1 MSLFEVFLILAGLLV
16 GSAIDAAADRFA
28 REEPWAG
35 GRSRCGL
42 CERQLKWYELVPVVS
57 WLMLLGQCRT
67 CRAPIGYAAPL
78 TEIAGAL
85 VAAATVFWAA
95 PGELVFTVL
104 FGWLL
109 LTLAAIDLR
118 TYLLPDPLNAAVL
131 LLGGLM
137 VTITRPEAW
146 IWHLSGAIAGFAML
160 WLVETFYRRLRGR
173 DGLGR
178 GDAKLLGA
186 VGAWVGAAG
195 LAPVLL
201 IASLSGI
208 TAVLAL
214 SAFDS
219 KRLSGQTAIA
229 FGPWIALGGY
239 AVWLVQSQSA
249 TPLWSGY

>member
-28 REEPWAG
+28 REQPWAG
-35 GRSRCGL
+35 GRSRCGS

-57 WLMLLGQCRT
+57 WLVLLGRCRT

-85 VAAATVFWAA
+85 VAAAAVFWAA

-131 LLGGLM
+131 MLGAAM
-137 VTITRPEAW
+137 VVATRPDDW
-146 IWHLSGAIAGFAML
+146 LLHGAGAAIGFGLL
-160 WLVETFYRRLRGR
+160 WLVETGYRRLRGR

-186 VGAWVGAAG
+186 IGAWVGAAG
-195 LAPVLL
+195 IAPVLL
-201 IASLSGI
+201 VASLSGI
-208 TAVLAL
+208 SAALVL
-214 SAFDS
+214 SARNS
-219 KRLSGQTAIA
+219 KALSGQTVIA
-229 FGPWIALGGY
+229 FGPWIALGGF
-239 AVWLVQSQSA
+239 AIWLA
-249 TPLWSGY
+249 

>member
-1 MSLFEVFLILAGLLV
+1 MSLLEMFLILTGLLV
-16 GSAIDAAADRFA
+16 GSAVDAAADRFA
-28 REEPWAG
+28 REESWAG
-35 GRSRCGL
+35 GRSRCRS
-42 CERQLKWYELVPVVS
+42 CERQLKWYELVPLLS
-57 WLMLLGQCRT
+57 WGMLLGRCRT

-85 VAAATVFWAA
+85 VAAAAVFWAA

-109 LTLAAIDLR
+109 LALAAIDFR
-118 TYLLPDPLNAAVL
+118 TYLLPDPLNAAVI
-131 LLGGLM
+131 LLGAVM
-137 VTITRPEAW
+137 VAVCRPDDW
-146 IWHLSGAIAGFAML
+146 VWHLSGAIIGFAML
-160 WLVETFYRRLRGR
+160 WLVEVFYRRLRGR

-186 VGAWVGAAG
+186 VGVWVGAAG

-208 TAVLAL
+208 AAVLVL

-229 FGPWIALGGY
+229 FGPWIGFGGY
-239 AVWLVQSQSA
+239 TIWLVQSQSPA
-249 TPLWSGY
+249 LLWGG